1 MLTTA
6 VQKNVYAVAVLGFDD
21 DRSLGSSETSRLAL
35 PVFQEL
41 MIGVYREQIVGPRP
55 AFPASM
61 EDRITAFLLPPTPP
75 AATDVARS
83 GALVARPFAQIG
95 VQAEPE
101 DGSAGTSASTKDCA
115 LRARQ
120 VQFLLTRTVAQ
131 LQRFTLVHGVVQNLF
146 RVGRHLLRSAHHR
159 PAPRA
164 GVRRMGCGDV
174 RTLNEREAPTSRE
187 RSAHFALS

>member
-1 MLTTA
+1 M
-6 VQKNVYAVAVLGFDD
+6 QKNVYAVAVLGFDD

-55 AFPASM
+55 AFPV
-61 EDRITAFLLPPTPP
+61 DGRPHHRFPP
-75 AATDVARS
+75 AAHASCRNNVARS

-174 RTLNEREAPTSRE
+174 RPLNEREAPTSRE